1 MGQGFSNLF
10 AERPDTFYREL
21 TLDQILFLR
30 NATNM
35 TAVQQA
41 QTAGIEMISKTATHD
56 KDADSDEE
64 GQRDS
69 SEHGGEVDAEQ
80 QAVAQKVKAIQEKE
94 EREEQLAI
102 ISSQRKE
109 ESMVKTM
116 HAPFDI
122 LGQGSIYAGSK
133 YNQETKISDLK
144 FSSELDKLKYAS
156 IRTYFLGA
164 RKR

>member
-41 QTAGIEMISKTATHD
+41 QAAGIEMISKTSAHD
-56 KDADSDEE
+56 NDADSDDE
-64 GQRDS
+64 GHRDG
-69 SEHGGEVDAEQ
+69 SEHGGEEDVEQ
-80 QAVAQKVKAIQEKE
+80 QAAAQKIKATQEQE

-102 ISSQRKE
+102 INSQKKE

-122 LGQGSIYAGSK
+122 LGQGSIFAGSK

-144 FSSELDKLKYAS
+144 FSSELDKLKYA
-156 IRTYFLGA
+156 
-164 RKR
+164 